1 MANNYNFQTQPQTQP
16 QLPYQAQQFF
26 PQPQGNAYL
35 INNSLEVANV
45 PMSAGMSVAL
55 CMSEGVM
62 YIKTMQNG
70 NPMFMAYKIAPYTQE
85 QNQNQSSSSSTELDD
100 FIRRYDEKIE
110 SLQAQINGL
119 KNSRG
124 GRINEQL
131 L

>member
-1 MANNYNFQTQPQTQP
+1 MANNYNFQTQPQLQ
-16 QLPYQAQQFF
+16 YQAQQFF
-26 PQPQGNAYL
+26 PQPQGSAYL

-55 CMSEGVM
+55 CMNENVM
-62 YIKTMQNG
+62 YIKAMQNG
-70 NPMFMAYKIAPYTQE
+70 NPMFMAYKITPYTQE
-85 QNQNQSSSSSTELDD
+85 QNQNQIQSSSTELDD
-100 FIRRYDEKIE
+100 FIRRCDERLD
-110 SLQAQINGL
+110 SLQAQINSL